1 MLAFKIL
8 QPFYFSWFY
17 KNLLTITITLLLISH
32 RERFVMDFEKLTELI
47 IQLEVDLI
55 GSAVQEALKE
65 KKSPFDVLNALTKG
79 MDEVG
84 RRYEQKEY
92 YLTEL
97 VLAGETMK
105 EAFKVLKPALA
116 AADKSTNKVKI
127 ILATVKGDNHDI
139 GKNILGSL
147 LLSSGFEL
155 YDLGMDVSD
164 SVIVN
169 KVKETGANIIALS
182 SLLTMT
188 VEQIKVVH
196 EALKKAGLR
205 DKVKLIVGGAPL
217 NKDLAMK
224 LGADDFAEDAVD
236 GVKHIKKLAAS

>member
-1 MLAFKIL
+1 M
-8 QPFYFSWFY
+8 
-17 KNLLTITITLLLISH
+17 
-32 RERFVMDFEKLTELI
+32 EFETLTELVI
-47 IQLEVDLI
+47 ELEVDDI
-55 GSAVQEALKE
+55 ADAVKEALETDGKD
-65 KKSPFDVLNALTKG
+65 PFEVLGALTKG

-84 RRYEQKEY
+84 RRYEAKEY

-105 EAFKVLKPALA
+105 EAFAILKPALA
-116 AADKSTNKVKI
+116 ASDRQEEKVKV

-155 YDLGMDVSD
+155 YDLGMDVD
-164 SVIVN
+164 EKTIIA
-169 KVKETGANIIALS
+169 KIKEVGASILALS

-196 EALKKAGLR
+196 EALQAAGLR

-217 NKDLAMK
+217 NEELAMK

-236 GVKHIKKLAAS
+236 GVKHIKKLAGA

>member
-1 MLAFKIL
+1 
-8 QPFYFSWFY
+8 
-17 KNLLTITITLLLISH
+17 
-32 RERFVMDFEKLTELI
+32 MDFEKITELI
-47 IQLEVDLI
+47 IELEVDDI
-55 GSAVQEALKE
+55 ADAVKEALDEE
-65 KKSPFDVLNALTKG
+65 KDPFDILNALTKG

-84 RRYEQKEY
+84 RRYEAKEY

-105 EAFKVLKPALA
+105 EAFTVLQPALA
-116 AADKSTNKVKI
+116 AADSSIDKTKI

-155 YDLGMDVSD
+155 YDLGMDID
-164 SVIVN
+164 EKTIVE
-169 KVKETGANIIALS
+169 KVKETGASIVALS

-196 EALKKAGLR
+196 EALKTEGLR

-217 NKDLAMK
+217 NEELAKK
-224 LGADDFAEDAVD
+224 LGADDFADDAVD
-236 GVKHIKKLAAS
+236 GVKHIRRLAGM

>member
-1 MLAFKIL
+1 
-8 QPFYFSWFY
+8 
-17 KNLLTITITLLLISH
+17 
-32 RERFVMDFEKLTELI
+32 MDFEKLTELI
-47 IQLEVDLI
+47 IELEVDDI
-55 GSAVQEALKE
+55 ADAVKEALEEDNKD
-65 KKSPFDVLNALTKG
+65 PFDVLNALTKG

-84 RRYEQKEY
+84 RRYEEKEY

-105 EAFKVLKPALA
+105 EAFAILQPALA
-116 AADKSTNKVKI
+116 AADQSIDKTKI

-155 YDLGMDVSD
+155 YDLGMDVPED
-164 SVIVN
+164 IIVD

-188 VEQIKVVH
+188 VEQIKAVDD
-196 EALKKAGLR
+196 ALKAAGVR

-217 NKDLAMK
+217 NMELAKK

-236 GVKHIKKLAAS
+236 GVKHIKKLAEM

>member
-1 MLAFKIL
+1 
-8 QPFYFSWFY
+8 
-17 KNLLTITITLLLISH
+17 
-32 RERFVMDFEKLTELI
+32 MDYPKLTELI
-47 IQLEVDLI
+47 IELEVDDI
-55 GSAVQEALKE
+55 QAAVKEALDEGKP
-65 KKSPFDVLNALTKG
+65 PFEVLDALTKG

-84 RRYEQKEY
+84 RRYEEKEY

-105 EAFKVLKPALA
+105 EAFQILQPALA
-116 AADKSTNKVKI
+116 AIDSSEVKTKI

-155 YDLGMDVSD
+155 HDLGMDTD
-164 SVIVN
+164 EKAIVD
-169 KVKETGANIIALS
+169 KVKETGASIIALS

-188 VEQIKVVH
+188 VEQIKIVH
-196 EALKKAGLR
+196 EALKAAGLR

-217 NKDLAMK
+217 SMELAKK
-224 LGADDFAEDAVD
+224 LGADDFAADAVD
-236 GVKHIKKLAAS
+236 GVKHIKELAGQ